1 MNLFRVA
8 GILINISWEATENQ
22 DNFVNLPPK
31 IPSIHSFI
39 MAHVQALTID
49 DILKLKAIVLYIVN
63 QCGTVD
69 IFHILK
75 ILYFADRTHYAEWG
89 TRLSND
95 TFCAMANG
103 PVASHLYNALKDV
116 TGKEPLRA
124 ESPLKMISDALYQ
137 ADPMYENYVC
147 AREKADMDELSTS
160 DIDCLD
166 RSIAENKGQS
176 FGTLSQKSHDR
187 AWQEA
192 YGRQKNSE
200 MNPLLMAEAGGAS
213 EETLEFIKENAEF
226 DRLLI

>member
-1 MNLFRVA
+1 MGNPAFKR
-8 GILINISWEATENQ
+8 
-22 DNFVNLPPK
+22 
-31 IPSIHSFI
+31 
-39 MAHVQALTID
+39 
-49 DILKLKAIVLYIVN
+49 
-63 QCGTVD
+63 
-69 IFHILK
+69 
-75 ILYFADRTHYAEWG
+75 YFLCYGD
-89 TRLSND
+89 
-95 TFCAMANG
+95 G

-147 AREKADMDELSTS
+147 AREKADMDELSAS